1 MTRKVRMGMVGGG
14 EGSFI
19 ASIHRMAARLDHRIE
34 LVAGCFSRQHQKSIQ
49 LGQQLG
55 LNGARCYAS
64 YQQMF
69 EAEAALPA
77 DERIEFVSIVTPNH
91 MHFPIAKSALLA
103 GFHVLSDK
111 PATTSLEQAIELQQL
126 VHQQQLQYG
135 LTHTYAAYP
144 LVRQAKQMIAQGQ
157 IGNIRRISVSYPQ
170 GWLADAVDTEASAQA
185 SWRTD
190 PERSGESGCFAD
202 IGTHA
207 FHLLEYISGLQVT
220 EIAAELV
227 TQVEGRMLDDDGAAM
242 LRLSHGAKAT
252 LTASQVC
259 TGLGNNLQI
268 CVYGDKASLSWQ
280 QEQPNQLWVQRRGE
294 PQQLWT
300 AGADCD
306 YLDADAKALCRTP
319 AGHPEGYIEA
329 FANLYRYFARLIRDK
344 VPQDDG
350 LSIDAAVRGM
360 AFIRAALLSSQNNA
374 GWVSLEPSALQKKI
388 D

>member
-1 MTRKVRMGMVGGG
+1 MARKIRMGMVGGG

-19 ASIHRMAARLDHRIE
+19 ASIHRMAARLDDSIE
-34 LVAGCFSRQHQKSIQ
+34 LVAGCFSRQHPKSIQ
-49 LGQQLG
+49 MGQQLG
-55 LNGARCYAS
+55 LESARCYAS
-64 YQQMF
+64 YEQMF

-77 DERIEFVSIVTPNH
+77 DKRIEFVSIVTPNH
-91 MHFPIAKSALLA
+91 MHFPVAKAALLA
-103 GFHVLSDK
+103 GFNVLSDK
-111 PATTSLEQAIELQQL
+111 PATTSLEQAIALQQL
-126 VHQQQLQYG
+126 VQQQQLHYG

-144 LVRQAKQMIAQGQ
+144 LVRQARQMIAQGKL
-157 IGNIRRISVSYPQ
+157 GTVRRISVSYPQ
-170 GWLADAVDTEASAQA
+170 GWLADSADTQASAQA

-207 FHLLEYISGLQVT
+207 FHLLEYVSGLQVM
-220 EIAAELV
+220 EIAADLV
-227 TQVEGRMLDDDGAAM
+227 TQVKDRLLDDDGAAM
-242 LRLSHGAKAT
+242 LRLTNGARAT
-252 LTASQVC
+252 LMASQAC

-268 CVYGDKASLSWQ
+268 SIYGDRASLYWQ
-280 QEQPNQLWVQRRGE
+280 QEQPNQLWLQRRGE

-306 YLDADAKALCRTP
+306 YLDVAVRDLCRTP

-329 FANLYRYFARLIRDK
+329 FANLYRDFALLVRNGEQL
-344 VPQDDG
+344 DDG

-374 GWVSLEPSALQKKI
+374 SWVSVDPLALQKQI